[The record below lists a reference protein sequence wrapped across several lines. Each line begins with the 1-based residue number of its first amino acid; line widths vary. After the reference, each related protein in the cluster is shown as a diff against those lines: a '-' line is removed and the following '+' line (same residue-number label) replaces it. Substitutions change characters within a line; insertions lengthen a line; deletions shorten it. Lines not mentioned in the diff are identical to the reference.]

1 MKMPA
6 GPFSIRAIA
15 ALSVLALTA
24 ACDEPLDFDMRGKVG
39 AFSTA
44 SAAQQAVGARP
55 QPDDRGV
62 ISYPNY
68 QVVVARRGDT
78 VSDVANR
85 IGLPSSDLARYNGLT
100 PGDPLREGEVIALPR
115 RVAEPS
121 AATGVDIASLAGS
134 AIDASP
140 DTTPSVS
147 TATLPPASSSA
158 ARPAP
163 APVAT
168 ASPEPVRHKVVRGET
183 AYTVARLYDVPIK
196 SLAEWNG
203 LGSDFTIREGQ
214 YLLIPV
220 AGAAAPAR
228 TVQTAAAVTEPGQG
242 SPTPVPPSASKPL
255 PDEKVAART
264 DEVAQEVSV
273 GKPTATSSAQMDF
286 PVKGKIIRT
295 YTKGKNE
302 GIDIAASPGAAV
314 TAAKDGS
321 VAAITSSAD
330 QVPIVVVRH
339 ADNLLTVYAN
349 VENIK
354 VKKGDPVSRGQ
365 QIAQLRGGS
374 NSYVHF
380 EVRNGFDSVNPMPYL
395 E

>member
-1 MKMPA
+1 MITVVSTLVLGLFA
-6 GPFSIRAIA
+6 NWLAA
-15 ALSVLALTA
+15 ALSVAAIAFYVLIYTMLLKRRTEQNIVWGGIAGCFPVVIGWAGVTGSLDWPAWILFTLVFLWTPAHYWPLSMKYRDDYQAADVPMLAVV
-24 ACDEPLDFDMRGKVG
+24 RGKPMVG
-39 AFSTA
+39 I
-44 SAAQQAVGARP
+44 Q
-55 QPDDRGV
+55 V
-62 ISYPNY
+62 ILY
-68 QVVVARRGDT
+68 AW
-78 VSDVANR
+78 
-85 IGLPSSDLARYNGLT
+85 
-100 PGDPLREGEVIALPR
+100 
-115 RVAEPS
+115 
-121 AATGVDIASLAGS
+121 ASLAC
-134 AIDASP
+134 
-140 DTTPSVS
+140 
-147 TATLPPASSSA
+147 TL
-158 ARPAP
+158 
-163 APVAT
+163 
-168 ASPEPVRHKVVRGET
+168 
-183 AYTVARLYDVPIK
+183 
-196 SLAEWNG
+196 
-203 LGSDFTIREGQ
+203 
-214 YLLIPV
+214 LLIPV